1 MEVALVV
8 RREAPCLRRPAWGT
22 NGRMAWQDFD
32 VAIVGGGFAGSL
44 LAMVA
49 RRLGRSVLLVERER
63 HPRFVIGESSTPLA
77 NLLLEELARRHDL
90 PRLLPLCKWGAW
102 QAAYPEMGC
111 GLKRGFSFYHHGD
124 GGKSW
129 AHDEA
134 RSRELMVAASPN
146 EAIADTH
153 WYRPDFD
160 AFLFR
165 EAAALGVEALEGTE
179 LGPPE
184 FGPAGVRL
192 EGRCPAGSVRARAR
206 WLFDATGPRG
216 YLHRSLGL
224 GEVEPPGY
232 PATEAVF
239 GHFTGVERW
248 ELACP
253 PVGAVPFSPDDA
265 ALHHVFG
272 DGWGWVLRFN
282 NGVTSAGFAR
292 RVGLGDAGGAEA
304 TWEAWLRRC
313 PEVERCF
320 AGARAVRPMTR
331 LRRLS
336 FRTERAAGPGWL
348 MLPIAAGFV
357 DPLLSTGFPLTLLG
371 VLRIGE
377 ALGRGGDLELGR
389 MGEETLADL
398 DAAFELVGSL
408 YGAMPDF
415 DVFREVLLLYFTA
428 AIWSE
433 TARRLGKPGKAPGF
447 LLRGDPVFSAGM
459 RGAMKAA
466 TPGNAAVVRERVRE
480 TIRPFDLAELSDES
494 RRHRHGC
501 ELGPLVRN
509 AGKIGASCREMEDM
523 LARSMNAG

>member
-1 MEVALVV
+1 
-8 RREAPCLRRPAWGT
+8 
-22 NGRMAWQDFD
+22 MAWHDFD

-49 RRLGRSVLLVERER
+49 RRMGKSVLLVERER

-77 NLLLEELARRHDL
+77 NLLMEEIAVRHDL

-102 QAAYPEMGC
+102 QAAYPDIAC
-111 GLKRGFSFYHHGD
+111 GLKRGFSFYHHGE
-124 GGKSW
+124 GGIPW
-129 AHDEA
+129 VHDDA
-134 RSRELMVAASPN
+134 RSRELMVAASPTD
-146 EAIADTH
+146 AIADTH

-165 EAAALGVEALEGTE
+165 EAAALGVEALEGTV

-192 EGRCPAGSVRARAR
+192 QGRAPSGTVRARAR

-216 YLHRSLGL
+216 YLHRALGL
-224 GEVEPPGY
+224 GEVQPPGY
-232 PATEAVF
+232 PATEAVY

-248 ELACP
+248 ESVRP
-253 PVGAVPFSPDDA
+253 PVGEVPFSPDDA

-292 RVGLGDAGGAEA
+292 RAGRGMEASAEA
-304 TWEAWLRRC
+304 EWGAWLRRC

-320 AGARAVRPMTR
+320 AGARAVRPVTR
-331 LRRLS
+331 LPRVS

-357 DPLLSTGFPLTLLG
+357 DPLLSMGFPLTLLG

-377 ALGRGGDLELGR
+377 ALGRGGELELGR

-398 DAAFELVGSL
+398 DAAFGLVGAL
-408 YGAMPDF
+408 YRAMPDF
-415 DVFREVLLLYFTA
+415 DVFRELLLMYFTA

-433 TARRLGKPGKAPGF
+433 TARRLGKAEKAPGF
-447 LLRGDPVFSAGM
+447 LLRGEPLFAAGM
-459 RGAMKAA
+459 RGAMEAA
-466 TPGNAAVVRERVRE
+466 IPGNAAGIRERVRE
-480 TIRPFDLAELSDES
+480 TIRPFDLGDLLDDG

-501 ELGPLVRN
+501 ELGPLIAN
-509 AGKIGASCREMEDM
+509 AGKMGATQAEMREM
-523 LARSMNAG
+523 LARSLGEAAVGPRRGTSAELSPSR